1 MSTLIP
7 LLQTIETIPD
17 GLMDIAK
24 ANSAKNR
31 YHNIYTCEAE
41 NAVVCMYR
49 VGPYVYQQYVFAM
62 HMAI

>member
-41 NAVVCMYR
+41 NALVC
-49 VGPYVYQQYVFAM
+49 
-62 HMAI
+62 IE